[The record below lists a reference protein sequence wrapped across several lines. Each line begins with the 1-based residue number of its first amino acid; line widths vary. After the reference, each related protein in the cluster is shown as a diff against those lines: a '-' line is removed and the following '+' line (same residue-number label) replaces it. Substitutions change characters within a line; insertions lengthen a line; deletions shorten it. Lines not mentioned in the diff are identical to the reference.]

1 MSEQLAWAAGFY
13 CGEGSVSPVRQR
25 GKVSGVRVTIGQKNR
40 EVLDRFQEAVA
51 VGRVNGPYG
60 PYGGGNGCAMF
71 FYQAHGRDVTRKIRD
86 LLWPWLSMEKREQF
100 DRAFAAL
107 ADVPEMPQRRNRSQR
122 IAAGMDPEPPGRSP
136 ESVARYQAK
145 SNAKV
150 AAHRKAQRLASQ

>member
-13 CGEGSVSPVRQR
+13 CGEGSASPIKQR

-40 EVLDRFQEAVA
+40 EVLDWFAAA
-51 VGRVNGPYG
+51 VGTGKVNGPYG
-60 PYGGGNGCAMF
+60 PYSGNNGCPMF
-71 FYQAHGRDVTRKIRD
+71 FYQAHGRDSVRKIRD
-86 LLWPWLSMEKREQF
+86 LLWPWLSTEKREQF
-100 DRAFAAL
+100 DRAYAAI

-150 AAHRKAQRLASQ
+150 AARRKAQRLAN

>member
-13 CGEGSVSPVRQR
+13 CGEGSASPAQR
-25 GKVSGVRVTIGQKNR
+25 NGRVCGIRVTIGQKDR
-40 EVLDRFQEAVA
+40 EVLDRFQQAVG

-60 PYGGGNGCAMF
+60 PYSGNNSCAMF
-71 FYQAHGRDVTRKIRD
+71 FYQAGGRDATRVVRD
-86 LLWPWLSMEKREQF
+86 LLWPWLSTEKREQF

-107 ADVPEMPQRRNRSQR
+107 ADVPEMPQRRNRAQR
-122 IAAGMDPEPPGRSP
+122 TAAGMDPEPPGRSP

-150 AAHRKAQRLASQ
+150 AARRKAQRLASQ